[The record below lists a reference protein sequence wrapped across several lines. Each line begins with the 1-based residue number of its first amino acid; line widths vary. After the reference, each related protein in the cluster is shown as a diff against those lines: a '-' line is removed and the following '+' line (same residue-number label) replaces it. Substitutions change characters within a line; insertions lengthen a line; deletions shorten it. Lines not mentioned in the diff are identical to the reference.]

1 MTDVATGPVTSDI
14 TEEPVTEEIV
24 PTAVGDVKVLR
35 GGDGP
40 PVLWLHSAMGE
51 AADALC
57 ADLASDFTVAAPYFP
72 GFSGSSGIEQ
82 IEDMEDAVYH
92 LLDLMERLEMVRP
105 IVAGLSLGG
114 WMSAELAVR
123 YPDSVSGLVLANPA
137 GLYIEGHSIGEIF
150 GRSTAEIADEIF
162 ADLEQPLYKLMKGI
176 GSSIERSLASG
187 AIPFDAVRP
196 HLEAQAAVAKLA
208 WNPYLHNPR
217 LRRRLNRVSVPTV
230 VLSGTKD
237 GLIPPAHPEAFAAEI
252 AGARLERVDAG
263 HMLVLE
269 RPDVIA
275 TAIRSI
281 S

>member
-1 MTDVATGPVTSDI
+1 MSGVVFLTKDESVQTDVG
-14 TEEPVTEEIV
+14 
-24 PTAVGDVKVLR
+24 AVKLSR
-35 GGDGP
+35 GGGGR

-51 AADALC
+51 AADALT
-57 ADLASDFTVAAPYFP
+57 ADLVADFTVAAPYFP
-72 GFSGSSGIEQ
+72 GFSGSEGIEQ

-92 LLDLMERLEMVRP
+92 LLDLMDRLQMERP

-114 WMSAELAVR
+114 WMAAELAVR
-123 YPDSVSGLVLANPA
+123 YPDSVSGLVIANPA
-137 GLYIEGHSIGEIF
+137 GLYIEGHPIGEIF
-150 GRSTAEIADEIF
+150 GRSTSEIADEIF
-162 ADLEQPLYKLMKGI
+162 ADTEQPLYQAMKGI
-176 GSSIERSLASG
+176 GGSIEKSLSSG
-187 AIPFDAVRP
+187 ELPFDVVRP
-196 HLEAQAAVAKLA
+196 HLESQAAVAKLA

-217 LRRRLNRVSVPTV
+217 LRRRLNRVKVPTV

-252 AGARLERVDAG
+252 PGARLERVEAG

-275 TAIRSI
+275 AAVRSI

>member
-1 MTDVATGPVTSDI
+1 MTDVATS
-14 TEEPVTEEIV
+14 PVTEEMV
-24 PTAVGDVKVLR
+24 DTAVGEVKVFR
-35 GGDGP
+35 GGEGP

-57 ADLASDFTVAAPYFP
+57 ADLATDFTVAAPYFP
-72 GFSGSSGIEQ
+72 GFSGSAGIEQ

-92 LLDLMERLEMVRP
+92 LLDLMERLEMERP

-123 YPDSVSGLVLANPA
+123 YPDSVSGLVIANPA
-137 GLYIEGHSIGEIF
+137 GLYIEGHPIGEIF

-162 ADLEQPLYKLMKGI
+162 VDTDQPVYQTMKGI
-176 GSSIERSLASG
+176 GTSVEKSLAAG
-187 AIPFDAVRP
+187 AIPFDVVRP

-217 LRRRLNRVSVPTV
+217 LRRRLNRVNVPTV

-237 GLIPPAHPEAFAAEI
+237 GLIPQAHPEAFAAEI
-252 AGARLERVDAG
+252 AGARLERVEAG

-275 TAIRSI
+275 AAIRSI
-281 S
+281 T

>member
-1 MTDVATGPVTSDI
+1 MTDTT
-14 TEEPVTEEIV
+14 TTPVTETTV
-24 PTAVGDVKVLR
+24 DTAVGKVKVFR

-51 AADALC
+51 PADALC
-57 ADLASDFTVAAPYFP
+57 ADLAKDFTVAAPYFP
-72 GFSGSSGIEQ
+72 GFSGSEGIDQ

-92 LLDLMERLEMVRP
+92 LLDLMERLAMERP

-114 WMSAELAVR
+114 WMAAELAVR
-123 YPDSVSGLVLANPA
+123 YPDSVSGLVIANPA
-137 GLYIEGHSIGEIF
+137 GLYIEGHSIKEIF
-150 GRSTAEIADEIF
+150 GRSTSEIADEIF
-162 ADLEQPLYKLMKGI
+162 ADPEQPLYKVMKGI
-176 GSSIERSLASG
+176 GGSIERSLASG
-187 AIPFDAVRP
+187 AVPFDTVRP

-217 LRRRLNRVSVPTV
+217 LRRRLNRVKVPTV

-237 GLIPPAHPEAFAAEI
+237 LLIPPAHPEAFAEGI

-275 TAIRSI
+275 AAIRSI
-281 S
+281 T

>member
-1 MTDVATGPVTSDI
+1 MSEVASLANDSVE
-14 TEEPVTEEIV
+14 TE
-24 PTAVGDVKVLR
+24 VGEVKVLR
-35 GGDGP
+35 GGHGP
-40 PVLWLHSAMGE
+40 GVLWLHSAAGE
-51 AADALC
+51 AADDLC
-57 ADLASDFTVAAPYFP
+57 ADLAKDFSVAAPFFP
-72 GFSGSSGIEQ
+72 GFGGSQGIEQ

-92 LLDLMERLEMVRP
+92 LLDLIDRLGMAQP

-114 WMSAELAVR
+114 WMAAELAVR
-123 YPDSVSGLVLANPA
+123 YPDSVSGLVIANPA
-137 GLYIEGHSIGEIF
+137 GLYIEGHPIGEIF
-150 GRSTAEIADEIF
+150 GRSTSELADEIF
-162 ADLEQPLYKLMKGI
+162 ADPEQPLYKTMKGI
-176 GSSIERSLASG
+176 GSNIERSLATG
-187 AIPFDAVRP
+187 AVPFDVVRP

-217 LRRRLNRVSVPTV
+217 LRRRLSRVNVPTV

-237 GLIPPAHPEAFAAEI
+237 GLIPPAHPEAFAEAI

-275 TAIRSI
+275 TAIWSI

>member
-1 MTDVATGPVTSDI
+1 MSRGVVALVKDDA
-14 TEEPVTEEIV
+14 VD
-24 PTAVGDVKVLR
+24 TAVGTVKLQR

-40 PVLWLHSAMGE
+40 PVLWMHSSAGE
-51 AADALC
+51 AADELC
-57 ADLASDFTVAAPYFP
+57 ADLAKDFFVAAPFFP
-72 GFSGSSGIEQ
+72 GFGGSEGIEQ
-82 IEDMEDAVYH
+82 IEDMEDGVYH
-92 LLDLMERLEMVRP
+92 LLDVMERLGMERP
-105 IVAGLSLGG
+105 IVGGLSLGG
-114 WMSAELAVR
+114 WMAAELAVR

-137 GLYIEGHSIGEIF
+137 GLYIEGHPIREIF
-150 GRSTAEIADEIF
+150 GRSSSELADEIF
-162 ADLEQPLYKLMKGI
+162 ADHDQPLYLAMKEI
-176 GSSIERSLASG
+176 GTSVERSLASG
-187 AIPFDAVRP
+187 AIPFDVVRP
-196 HLEAQAAVAKLA
+196 HLEAFAAVAKLA

-217 LRRRLNRVSVPTV
+217 LRRRLNRVKVPTV

-275 TAIRSI
+275 AAIRSI